1 MEQHMASFGAIS
13 AEKLFRLLGSHQ
25 TPVIID
31 VRDQDGFDARPS
43 LIPSSFRRSH
53 VDVAAWGEQYRH
65 STVVVVC
72 SKGKK
77 LSEGVAAHLRLL
89 GSQAEVLEGGTEAW
103 ADAGLPLVPIASIPG
118 NNAAGGTLWVTR
130 SRPKIDR
137 IACPWLI
144 RRFVDPGAR
153 FLFVS
158 ANEVMAVA
166 ENFGAMPFDVEG
178 VFWSHRGETCT
189 FDTMIEEFE
198 LRVPAL
204 LALGDIIRGADTDRP
219 DLTPQSAGL
228 LAISLGL
235 SRLYT
240 SDLEQVEAGM
250 LVYDA
255 LYRWARDAM
264 DERHN
269 WVSHGG
275 REPGA

>member
-1 MEQHMASFGAIS
+1 MASFGAIS
-13 AEKLFRLLGSHQ
+13 AEKLFRLLGSSQ

-31 VRDQDGFDARPS
+31 VRDQDGFEARPS
-43 LIPSSFRRSH
+43 IIPSSFRRSH
-53 VDVAAWGEQYRH
+53 QDAAAWGEPYRQ
-65 STVVVVC
+65 STVTVVC

-89 GSQAEVLEGGTEAW
+89 GARAEILEGGIEAW
-103 ADAGLPLVPIASIPG
+103 TAAGLPLVPVAGIPG
-118 NNAAGGTLWVTR
+118 NKATGGTLWVTR

-144 RRFVDPGAR
+144 RRFVDPCAR

-158 ANEVMAVA
+158 ASEVMAVA
-166 ENFGAMPFDVEG
+166 DNFGATPFDVEG
-178 VFWSHRGETCT
+178 VFWSHRGQTCT
-189 FDTMIEEFE
+189 FDTMIEEFG
-198 LRVPAL
+198 LRIPAL
-204 LALGDIIRGADTDRP
+204 LTLADIVRGADTDRP

-228 LAISLGL
+228 LALSLGL
-235 SRLYT
+235 SRLHT
-240 SDLEQVEAGM
+240 SDLEQLEAGM
-250 LVYDA
+250 AIYDA

-264 DERHN
+264 DEKHN